1 MNLELN
7 NSVIKIKC
15 ENKCFDWWKPYE
27 IGKLDGSA
35 SGTGFFIRNDLIVTC
50 AHVIEDA
57 AQIQFIFPN
66 NPKIYFAK
74 VLLILNDLDVAILK
88 PINYENDKFLE
99 IANQEILK
107 NLNIGDKV
115 YAAGYPAGID
125 NLSTTD
131 GSFNAREGI
140 FYQIQAPINP
150 GNSGG
155 PLFKDGKVIGINVQ
169 KKVGRDIDSMGYALP
184 IHYMTKY
191 EDEYLNYTNSDVK
204 IIYSPTL
211 YCKYSKTNPKIM
223 KKITSKKDST
233 GILLNKIHENSNIK
247 KLIKHKKL
255 NNKISIVLT
264 KFNGFDINNNGKI
277 YKKDSNSNIEFKDVY
292 KSYKAGEKVKL
303 DLYIKEK
310 GCKPIHI
317 NTEIILQDKK
327 HNFLKKYP
335 NYQKNIIQ
343 YELFDTLTLVD
354 FSLNHF
360 RDMLHYI
367 QFEDIRSKLTG
378 FLKLSKLFENRIL
391 LTDIFKPGDTKT
403 YLDIKIGSFLTHIN
417 DQEINTIEK
426 FREKVLEI
434 LNTKEDI
441 KLTFDDNKIIIIPT
455 QTSEEKK
462 KLIKDSIVER
472 GEPTKFMKKIMKL
485 ANISYSEKPKYL
497 TQNTYKEFNKIN
509 FIEKPK
515 KEKKSNTGII
525 LGSIAAFTLAFF
537 GLSK

>member
-66 NPKIYFAK
+66 NPKIYFAR

-88 PINYENDKFLE
+88 PIDYNNDKFLE
-99 IANQEILK
+99 IADQEILK
-107 NLNIGDKV
+107 NVNIGDKV

-140 FYQIQAPINP
+140 FFQIQAPINP

-184 IHYMTKY
+184 INYMTKY
-191 EDEYLNYTNSDVK
+191 KDEYETYNNSDVK

-223 KKITSKKDST
+223 KKITGNKDST

-247 KLIKHKKL
+247 KLIKDKKL
-255 NNKISIVLT
+255 NDKTSIVLT
-264 KFNGFDINNNGKI
+264 KFNGYDINNNGKI
-277 YKKDSNSNIEFKDVY
+277 YKKESNSNIEFKDVY
-292 KSYKAGEKVKL
+292 KSYKTGEKVKL

-310 GCKPIHI
+310 GKIPVHI
-317 NTEIILQDKK
+317 NTDIELQDKR
-327 HNFLKKYP
+327 HTFLKKYP
-335 NYQKNIIQ
+335 NYQRNIIQ
-343 YELFDTLTLVD
+343 YELFDTLVLVD

-360 RDMLHYI
+360 KDMLQYI
-367 QFEDIRSKLTG
+367 EFEDIRSKLTG
-378 FLKLSKLFENRIL
+378 FLKLSKLFEKRIL

-403 YLDIKIGSFLTHIN
+403 HLDIKIGSFLTHIN
-417 DQEINTIEK
+417 DQEINTIKK

-441 KLTFDDNKIIIIPT
+441 KLTFDDHKIIIIPT
-455 QTSEEKK
+455 QTKEDREK
-462 KLIKDSIVER
+462 LVKDSIVER
-472 GEPTKFMKKIMKL
+472 GEPTKFMKSIMKL
-485 ANISYSEKPKYL
+485 VNIPYNEKPKYL
-497 TQNTYKEFNKIN
+497 ENNVREETSVIDIPST
-509 FIEKPK
+509 
-515 KEKKSNTGII
+515 EKKPNTGII
-525 LGSIAAFTLAFF
+525 LGSIAAATLAVF